1 MSLLILLPIGMGLL
15 LGTQTAINSRLRAF
29 VGSPYIASAISFT
42 VGTLFL
48 LSLTAIKEG
57 LHLSI
62 SGPWWAWLGGLLGTI
77 ALTTNIL
84 LFPKLGSV
92 QTAVLPI
99 FGQIFASL
107 IIDQYGLF
115 ASVQTKLTWIKL
127 PGLLLV
133 LAGVL
138 LTVVEKNS
146 SNQRPGHV
154 KDLLAWQLAGILAGM
169 LGACQIA
176 INGHLGQIQHS
187 PLVAASYSFASGA
200 IILWLVCLFKRHSFT
215 SVKATFEQGPRYWW
229 IWLGGFF
236 GALYVFGS
244 AFLVTKIGT
253 SQIVIFAL
261 FGQLSAS
268 ALIEHFGLLESQPKP
283 VHFQK
288 ICGLILLFIGVIITK
303 LV

>member
-42 VGTLFL
+42 IGTLFL

-62 SGPWWAWLGGLLGTI
+62 SGPWWAWLGTI

-84 LFPKLGSV
+84 LFPKLGSI

-127 PGLLLV
+127 LGLLLV

-138 LTVVEKNS
+138 LTVVEKS
-146 SNQRPGHV
+146 LKPTARPRQRPTS
-154 KDLLAWQLAGILAGM
+154 LAACWN
-169 LGACQIA
+169 LGW
-176 INGHLGQIQHS
+176 N
-187 PLVAASYSFASGA
+187 VR
-200 IILWLVCLFKRHSFT
+200 CLPDRH
-215 SVKATFEQGPRYWW
+215 
-229 IWLGGFF
+229 
-236 GALYVFGS
+236 
-244 AFLVTKIGT
+244 
-253 SQIVIFAL
+253 
-261 FGQLSAS
+261 
-268 ALIEHFGLLESQPKP
+268 
-283 VHFQK
+283 
-288 ICGLILLFIGVIITK
+288 
-303 LV
+303 

>member
-1 MSLLILLPIGMGLL
+1 
-15 LGTQTAINSRLRAF
+15 
-29 VGSPYIASAISFT
+29 
-42 VGTLFL
+42 
-48 LSLTAIKEG
+48 
-57 LHLSI
+57 
-62 SGPWWAWLGGLLGTI
+62 
-77 ALTTNIL
+77 
-84 LFPKLGSV
+84 
-92 QTAVLPI
+92 
-99 FGQIFASL
+99 
-107 IIDQYGLF
+107 
-115 ASVQTKLTWIKL
+115 
-127 PGLLLV
+127 
-133 LAGVL
+133 
-138 LTVVEKNS
+138 
-146 SNQRPGHV
+146 
-154 KDLLAWQLAGILAGM
+154 M

-268 ALIEHFGLLESQPKP
+268 ALIEHFGLLESQPKS